1 MMGERQLRANNDEA
15 YRKARA
21 CHAKPY
27 VAETDGDE
35 GVFKMPALGCYKP
48 DGWETSNKYFVDSSG
63 WGSENEPAL
72 TVKHFLTLV
81 KKGRGYSIASAGQFQ
96 VHINEFT
103 REAV

>member
-1 MMGERQLRANNDEA
+1 MDERQLRANNDAA
-15 YRKARA
+15 YRKARNN
-21 CHAKPY
+21 HARPY
-27 VAETDGDE
+27 IALEDGDE
-35 GVFKMPALGCYKP
+35 GVFKMPDLGCYKP

-63 WGSENEPAL
+63 FGAENEPAL
-72 TVKHFLTLV
+72 TIKHFLTLV